1 MEREARNAKRGTRN
15 AEHETRNAK
24 RETRNAEHGTRNAEH
39 GTRNA
44 EHSNLPELSLVFFT
58 VIINFIRVNSIDP
71 VLKIIIKG

>member
-1 MEREARNAKRGTRN
+1 MERETRNAKRGTRN